1 MFGYVTV
8 CEPELKMKDFRKY
21 KAYYCGLCQTLKERY
36 GGLGQMTL
44 AYDMTF
50 VIILLT
56 SLYERELKSTT
67 HRCKVHP
74 VKKQMMLQNEFSEYA
89 ADMNLI
95 LAYYH
100 LKDDW
105 QDERKVSALLGTA
118 ALRKKAERAVRK
130 YPRQCKVIRRELKE
144 LARYEAMDSR
154 DIDATAGCFG
164 RLMEEVL
171 VYKKD
176 MWEETLRAI
185 GFFLGKYIYIMDA
198 YEDLEEDLK
207 EGNYNPLKDL
217 NKSAEYEAKCREI
230 LCMMV
235 AESSAAFE
243 KLPCLVDADIL
254 RNILYAGVWTRYNK
268 IQKKREEAEADM
280 EHAGTDESEGSKARF
295 ASIARWVLHVGTDK
309 NRESKTSKHK
319 LARKTFEHKKIKSG
333 ES

>member
-1 MFGYVTV
+1 MELHRNCKGYGTVTKREDVGMFGYVTI
-8 CEPELKMKDFRKY
+8 CEPELKMKDFRRY

-36 GGLGQMTL
+36 GSVGQMTL

-56 SLYERELKSTT
+56 SLYEQKPKVET

-74 VKKQMMLQNEFSEYA
+74 VRKQSMLRNEFSEYA

-105 QDERKVSALLGTA
+105 QDDRKITALLGSA
-118 ALRKKAERAVRK
+118 ALRGKAERAVHQ
-130 YPRQCKVIRRELKE
+130 YPRQSRVIRKELKALE
-144 LARYEAMDSR
+144 RYEAMDSQ

-164 RLMEEVL
+164 RLMEELL
-171 VYKKD
+171 VYKED
-176 MWEETLRAI
+176 MWEETLRKI
-185 GFFLGKYIYIMDA
+185 GFFLGKYIYLMDA

-207 EGNYNPLKDL
+207 EGNYNPLRDL
-217 NKSAEYEAKCREI
+217 SKREDYEEKCRDI

-243 KLPCLVDADIL
+243 KLPCLMDVDIL
-254 RNILYAGVWTRYNK
+254 RNILYAGVWNHYNK
-268 IQKKREEAEADM
+268 IQSKDSAQPEA
-280 EHAGTDESEGSKARF
+280 F
-295 ASIARWVLHVGTDK
+295 ATEDVPSP
-309 NRESKTSKHK
+309 KT
-319 LARKTFEHKKIKSG
+319 I
-333 ES
+333 